1 MLFRLVDICQH
12 FEGKICCLSIQ
23 VEESYT
29 LKMESAGFCE
39 TFVNICNATRQHS
52 QEYSKF
58 QLNADLKI
66 SGITYKSFNLIR
78 NVDP

>member
-1 MLFRLVDICQH
+1 
-12 FEGKICCLSIQ
+12 
-23 VEESYT
+23 
-29 LKMESAGFCE
+29 MESAGFCE